1 MLTDEGPRVRDG
13 EWASPAPRDREVA
26 RVTTLLQE
34 CLTRLRY
41 AGVDHH
47 AFVTLI
53 EHRLREGNP

>member
-13 EWASPAPRDREVA
+13 EWVEPRDREM
-26 RVTTLLQE
+26 RKLRGLLRE

-47 AFVTLI
+47 AFVDLI
-53 EHRLREGNP
+53 EHRLREGTPDV